1 MMEGGVLHVLVWCC
15 FLFNVTCKNDK
26 MFFALCCGVA
36 LTVALSLWVFNV
48 NGMVLMHCVHA
59 PAQQDAGEITTKQ
72 ATVFQLSTGEVL
84 SPDFTFYSKSLVA
97 VAGLRSA
104 AIGLRRAVVRSNL
117 IQQNHKCPKELSD

>member
-1 MMEGGVLHVLVWCC
+1 
-15 FLFNVTCKNDK
+15 
-26 MFFALCCGVA
+26 
-36 LTVALSLWVFNV
+36 
-48 NGMVLMHCVHA
+48 MHCVHA

-117 IQQNHKCPKELSD
+117 IQQNHKCPKELSDWGTKNKPANQKKYGRKGTLKEKTTQKTPMLQLSCFSKERSDILNVEYVPPLG